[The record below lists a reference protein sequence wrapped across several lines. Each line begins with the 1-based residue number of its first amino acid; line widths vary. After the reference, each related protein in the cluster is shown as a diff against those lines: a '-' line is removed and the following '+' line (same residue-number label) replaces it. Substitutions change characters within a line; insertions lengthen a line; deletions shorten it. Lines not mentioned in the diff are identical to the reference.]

1 MQIKFKDFLFEI
13 CENKIYLLKYGN
25 YINLNKCGFLD
36 IQISGENKDTHL
48 GIKMINSSE
57 GKRLIYVSHQ
67 QTDNRLEIVQ
77 KSELIETKTVF
88 LAYTDTSTIRIYT
101 EVKNISLREI
111 VIEEVSSFVGVF
123 LGENSVE
130 NSKNLLFYRF
140 IQSHHAECQPRKQS
154 FYEYGLHR
162 GNIESQKRISFANIG
177 SWSTKEELPQGIIE
191 NSKTNDFLMFQIES
205 NSSWYYEIG
214 DKSGEYYLYCGGA
227 NLPFGGWSKL
237 LKTKETYCT
246 PNVAV
251 SLGNSL
257 NEVIGDYPG
266 VRLGLL
272 DEVYPA
278 GDEVVLIYE
287 VTGKVVNPGGLPIQ
301 SGVAVF
307 NVETVYNVY
316 RAIKKQTPVVDK
328 LVSVVAEVNKPVT
341 VRVPLGCTIQEV
353 VDLAG
358 GTTTKNAV
366 YFVGGPMMGNIGT
379 GSQPVTKTTNAVLV
393 LPEDHL
399 IINKKKRKAS
409 IDMKRA
415 AASCCQC
422 TMCTDLCPR
431 NRLGHPI
438 EPHKFMRAATC
449 KDLQDPNIFVNTMFC
464 SSCGL
469 CEMYSCMQG
478 LSPRSLMAD
487 YKAGLRQAGLKP
499 PQGVIPA
506 PVGEEREYRKVP
518 MERLMAR
525 LDLTKYD
532 KEAPLDDEVVDI
544 KKVRIMLSQHIGAPA
559 TAVVKVGD
567 KVERGQVVGA
577 AGNGLSVAIHAS
589 ISGTVT
595 EVSDRYVVIEK

>member
-1 MQIKFKDFLFEI
+1 MEMK
-13 CENKIYLLKYGN
+13 
-25 YINLNKCGFLD
+25 
-36 IQISGENKDTHL
+36 
-48 GIKMINSSE
+48 
-57 GKRLIYVSHQ
+57 
-67 QTDNRLEIVQ
+67 
-77 KSELIETKTVF
+77 EL
-88 LAYTDTSTIRIYT
+88 STILQQNGIVGAGGAGFPTYAKLNENAETIILNCAECEPLLRLHRQLLEKYA
-101 EVKNISLREI
+101 REI
-111 VIEEVSSFVGVF
+111 VETFHMMGQTMGSKDIVIGIKKAYKGAIE
-123 LGENSVE
+123 
-130 NSKNLLFYRF
+130 
-140 IQSHHAECQPRKQS
+140 A
-154 FYEYGLHR
+154 
-162 GNIESQKRISFANIG
+162 
-177 SWSTKEELPQGIIE
+177 
-191 NSKTNDFLMFQIES
+191 
-205 NSSWYYEIG
+205 
-214 DKSGEYYLYCGGA
+214 
-227 NLPFGGWSKL
+227 
-237 LKTKETYCT
+237 
-246 PNVAV
+246 
-251 SLGNSL
+251 L
-257 NEVIGDYPG
+257 NAVIGDYPG

-316 RAIKKQTPVVDK
+316 RAIKKNTPVVDK

-399 IINKKKRKAS
+399 IIQKKKRKAS
-409 IDMKRA
+409 IDLKRA

-487 YKAGLRQAGLKP
+487 YKAGLRQAGIKP

-525 LDLTKYD
+525 LDLTKYN

-559 TAVVKVGD
+559 TAAVKVGD
-567 KVERGQVVGA
+567 KVERGQVVGNP
-577 AGNGLSVAIHAS
+577 GNGLSVAIHAS